1 MTNIRVLRPNVTREE
16 AVKQFSGGLAGPM
29 RNLLS
34 GPLRSVADFYIPF
47 RVFEVEINNAGKK
60 DRRILGLDSVTGS
73 LDPYYFEN
81 LPSRDQ
87 IEELE
92 TRNRVDANLDPVR
105 ARQIVTTKIQRI
117 LFTRGFFR
125 IRNLTISINPA
136 PQEIHI
142 PYWVGFR
149 GHGTSA
155 NFEVIDAVR
164 RQPEGAR
171 VRRMLEEWLTT
182 PSNPTPNVVLPS
194 VSL

>member
-1 MTNIRVLRPNVTREE
+1 MTSIRVLRPNVTREE
-16 AVKQFSGGLAGPM
+16 ALRQFSGGLSGQM
-29 RNLLS
+29 RNVWS

-60 DRRILGLDSVTGS
+60 DRRILGLDSVSGS
-73 LDPYYFEN
+73 LDPYYFEH
-81 LPSRDQ
+81 LPGRVE

-92 TRNRVDANLDPVR
+92 TRNLVTANLDPAQ
-105 ARQIVTTKIQRI
+105 ARQIVTTKIQRL

-125 IRNLTISINPA
+125 IRNLNISINPA

-149 GHGTSA
+149 GRATSV

-171 VRRMLEEWLTT
+171 VRRMLQDWLTT
-182 PSNPTPNVVLPS
+182 PSNPTPNAAFPS
-194 VSL
+194 VS